1 MQVHHGTWRVRFL
14 IHPKIKQRLVV
25 SRIEPLDERLLG
37 YATSGARLTRSPPCA
52 SLHPVPTTRATRHT
66 LIRRACDAGDQA
78 AWVEFDRIYRRFI
91 SFVLGQIGVGRDD
104 VDDVTQQILFTLTRD
119 LPGYDP
125 GKGRFRAWLSA
136 VIRHAALAH
145 LRRQRSEQARLGV
158 VGADL
163 ATDSLDRESDLDQR
177 IEAEWTTYVAN
188 LAMERIR
195 VQFQGR
201 AIEVF
206 ELGLDGVP
214 LEEICARTG
223 LTTASAYT
231 LRKRVKKRLY
241 QEIRALINDLEP

>member
-1 MQVHHGTWRVRFL
+1 
-14 IHPKIKQRLVV
+14 
-25 SRIEPLDERLLG
+25 
-37 YATSGARLTRSPPCA
+37 
-52 SLHPVPTTRATRHT
+52 
-66 LIRRACDAGDQA
+66 
-78 AWVEFDRIYRRFI
+78 
-91 SFVLGQIGVGRDD
+91 
-104 VDDVTQQILFTLTRD
+104 
-119 LPGYDP
+119 
-125 GKGRFRAWLSA
+125 
-136 VIRHAALAH
+136 

-158 VGADL
+158 IGADL

-195 VQFQGR
+195 GQFQGR

-231 LRKRVKKRLY
+231 LRKRVKKRLF